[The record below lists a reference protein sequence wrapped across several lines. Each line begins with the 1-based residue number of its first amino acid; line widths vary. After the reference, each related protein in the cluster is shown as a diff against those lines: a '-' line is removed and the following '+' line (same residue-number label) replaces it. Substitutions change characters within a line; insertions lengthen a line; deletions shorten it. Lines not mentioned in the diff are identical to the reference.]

1 MFSLE
6 LPENIIEVEHN
17 VFRWCCSLR
26 NIALSFNT
34 VVSDEAF
41 GECHDLLHIF
51 GTEEAIVDSSR
62 NRFDEF
68 PVHSKLFYKSYYDQM
83 TAEEILDTIII
94 DENELDPTGFQQDS
108 GLFGDDTPSYYGLFD
123 CPAP

>member
-1 MFSLE
+1 MDNFGPRTHRHTDTL
-6 LPENIIEVEHN
+6 LIFIPIDLLTHHRRLLLVTH
-17 VFRWCCSLR
+17 
-26 NIALSFNT
+26 SFT
-34 VVSDEAF
+34 I
-41 GECHDLLHIF
+41 LHIF